1 MATVDTALVKKRPRK
16 SNVDT
21 GPVHVGFD
29 VLSSATERAVAV
41 SERSIGKSHTGR
53 QRRAL
58 AVFSK
63 LILHNG
69 AMMSLVRDFFEGE
82 ERGLLDHFS
91 LASLAR
97 SSLDAALMTMYIS
110 EPSLSLTRW
119 DFRRQLLFLH
129 DANNRSRFL
138 KPLRKEGVEFG
149 FFENADA
156 VRDAIRAKLE
166 KLGAGLLY
174 SQEKIADYQ
183 RGLHLF
189 VDGARGAA
197 REAGWDVD
205 FFDFNQSYLSAY
217 VHSHPVSFMRFD
229 EHQVTFEGAST
240 FQVDF
245 CHYVLD
251 MTAKYTASAA
261 DRMDVFSVPK
271 TGDPNGHLD

>member
-1 MATVDTALVKKRPRK
+1 M
-16 SNVDT
+16 DT
-21 GPVHVGFD
+21 GPVHAGFD
-29 VLSSATERAVAV
+29 ALDSASERAVAI
-41 SERSIGKSHTGR
+41 SERNIGKTHTGR

-63 LILHNG
+63 LIVHNM
-69 AMMSLVRDFFEGE
+69 AMILLTKKFFDDE

-110 EPSLSLTRW
+110 EPSLNLTRW

-129 DANNRSRFL
+129 DTNNRSRFL
-138 KPLRKEGVEFG
+138 KPLRKDGVEFG

-156 VRDAIRAKLE
+156 VRDGIRSKLG
-166 KLGAGLLY
+166 KLGAELLY

-183 RGLHLF
+183 RGFHIF
-189 VDGARGAA
+189 VDGVRGAV

-205 FFDFNQSYLSAY
+205 EFEFNQSYLSAY
-217 VHSHPVSFMRFD
+217 VHSHPVSFIRLD
-229 EHQVTFEGAST
+229 EHQVTFEGASQ

-245 CHYVLD
+245 CHYLLE
-251 MTAKYTASAA
+251 MTAGYLASVA
-261 DRMDVFSVPK
+261 DRMDAFSLPGE
-271 TGDPNGHLD
+271 GDPNGHLE